1 MIAGIMLKTVV
12 ITVFAMGSQAFAQEP
27 IDKSIDA
34 LFDRFPTV
42 IVLQE
47 TAADLDNTMLG
58 KTVQAGHLGF
68 PSSRS
73 LPSSPARAP
82 PSFSRVP
89 SPSLRHKPGLPIP
102 NVAARATG
110 TGSQRQAVPVM
121 APYARGSGVSER
133 ESTQQHVEEEPAA
146 KTEASL
152 AEALEAKAKAKRAA
166 AAKRPYDI
174 KLFVKG
180 DKANY
185 PHDYESYVEHRIEDA
200 LENYQDHIQAVDVRM
215 VAEGHR
221 PLLYRFEV
229 TAKSDMPGGD
239 SILSKSKH
247 AHPTFPEALDDMHD
261 TLKRT
266 VRREKEKRID
276 KKRSG
281 NVQDEKEM
289 LHAPGPSD
297 AIAEA
302 GDEEYAFEMKGARQ
316 EP

>member
-1 MIAGIMLKTVV
+1 MVNTVL
-12 ITVFAMGSQAFAQEP
+12 ITVLALGGQALAEES

-42 IVLQE
+42 PSLQE
-47 TAADLDNTMLG
+47 TTADLDNTMLG
-58 KTVQAGHLGF
+58 KTVQAGHLAI

-82 PSFSRVP
+82 PSAYRVP
-89 SPSLRHKPGLPIP
+89 IPS
-102 NVAARATG
+102 VAARATS

-133 ESTQQHVEEEPAA
+133 ESTQQQVEEEPAA
-146 KTEASL
+146 KTEATL
-152 AEALEAKAKAKRAA
+152 ADVLEAKAKAKRAA
-166 AAKRPYDI
+166 AAAKPPYDI

-180 DKANY
+180 DMANY
-185 PHDYESYVEHRIEDA
+185 PHDYERLVEHKIEDA
-200 LENYQDHIQAVDVRM
+200 LANYQDHISAVDVRM

-229 TAKSDMPGGD
+229 TAKSDMPGAT
-239 SILSKSKH
+239 IVSKSKH
-247 AHPTFPEALDDMHD
+247 AHPTFPEAIDDLHD
-261 TLKRT
+261 TLKRN
-266 VRREKEKRID
+266 VRKQKETRID

-281 NVQDEKEM
+281 KVQNEKEF
-289 LHAPGPSD
+289 LNAPDPSEV
-297 AIAEA
+297 IEEA
-302 GDEEYAFEMKGARQ
+302 GDEEYDFEMKGARQ